1 MQKLLLIPFLWG
13 AVYAQ
18 DLTPTQM
25 MKLTKPK
32 SGLLA
37 KIKYQRLLKR
47 TAKIEKDQ
55 AKAIAQKACGA
66 EVSLVKLKKHSR
78 RLFYRINIAKC
89 SLKVDALDGSI
100 MSKEEC

>member
-18 DLTPTQM
+18 DLTSTQM

-47 TAKIEKDQ
+47 TAKIEQNQ
-55 AKAIAQKACGA
+55 AKAIAQKACGG
-66 EVSLVKLKKHSR
+66 EVSFVKLKKHGR
-78 RLFYRINIAKC
+78 RLFYRIKIAKC
-89 SLKVDALDGSI
+89 SLKIDALDGSI
-100 MSKEEC
+100 MSKEER